1 MYGARVEPNIPASKR
16 VPKVKRPVPSGR
28 STVAELVADVGRV
41 DDPPKNIIAMD
52 LNAGNITAGDGA
64 TMVQFDLSKS
74 VNRIISAKKRD
85 AEDTIYDRMCDD
97 IRYKNRTG
105 REISYKSEKRLAMQK
120 KLYGGPRLYKKLKRR
135 WHNLKLA
142 GNIRE
147 AAEVR
152 ARMDKCVLTTK
163 RSHKKRRKD
172 SKSKAAARA
181 SHAHDQ
187 LICTIIPLIAHW
199 AAASNSLIVLENLL
213 GMYEGWSKQKGVFG
227 KGLQRKLYSA
237 AIMKMSDKIWDAARL
252 CGVEA
257 VRMNPYHTS
266 KLCAVCRK
274 TLSGDYH
281 RRICRH
287 CECGVDR
294 DVNSMANKRRGKIR
308 PAGSGQ
314 PGRSPTRC
322 GHNPRSRIARA
333 WPLERLG

>member
-1 MYGARVEPNIPASKR
+1 
-16 VPKVKRPVPSGR
+16 
-28 STVAELVADVGRV
+28 
-41 DDPPKNIIAMD
+41 
-52 LNAGNITAGDGA
+52 
-64 TMVQFDLSKS
+64 
-74 VNRIISAKKRD
+74 
-85 AEDTIYDRMCDD
+85 MCDD

-105 REISYKSEKRLAMQK
+105 REISHKSEEERLAMQK

-135 WHNLKLA
+135 WHNLNLA

-163 RSHKKRRKD
+163 HSHKKRRKD
-172 SKSKAAARA
+172 SKSKAAAKA

-199 AAASNSLIVLENLL
+199 AAASNSLIVLENLR

-227 KGLQRKLYSA
+227 KGLRRKRYSA

-287 CECGVDR
+287 CECSVDR
-294 DVNSMANKRRGKIR
+294 DVNSVENMRRTSAAARYGPLVRAGLGEARRDADIILD
-308 PAGSGQ
+308 PASLAH
-314 PGRSPTRC
+314 GR
-322 GHNPRSRIARA
+322 
-333 WPLERLG
+333 WLDRLAADVF